1 MVRFPVK
8 IIMRILLRCL
18 NLKLSVGLLDM
29 VEVNITCAV
38 LSSIPPSILA
48 SAFIAFRRDESAGTG
63 TTQVWVPFY
72 NDGVIEP
79 LTGILCSTTGS
90 DYFSLVLIASDDN
103 GAPDGVRSLVKFP
116 ALAGTKP
123 DPRGRLRPAAE
134 CRREQLRHIAGL
146 SMAVQQGGHCGRDLR
161 GLLGVIHP
169 I

>member
-29 VEVNITCAV
+29 VEVNVTCTV

-79 LTGILCSTTGS
+79 LTGILWFYYRQRLLFTR
-90 DYFSLVLIASDDN
+90 
-103 GAPDGVRSLVKFP
+103 PD
-116 ALAGTKP
+116 
-123 DPRGRLRPAAE
+123 
-134 CRREQLRHIAGL
+134 CQ
-146 SMAVQQGGHCGRDLR
+146 
-161 GLLGVIHP
+161 
-169 I
+169 